1 MQTQIN
7 TNAKGIKKLLAH
19 YEGQINVMPIS
30 IFHQGAILRHAP
42 KGVEVQFRNSG
53 DVWEREMSFLDDKEY
68 FPGRFVV
75 VVKDDHVTQWNLAKD
90 VKNVL
95 A

>member
-42 KGVEVQFRNSG
+42 KGVEVEFRNSG
-53 DVWEREMSFLDDKEY
+53 DVWERETSFLDDKQY
-68 FPGRFVV
+68 FPGKFVV
-75 VVKDDHVTQWNLAKD
+75 VVEDDHVTRWNLAKD

>member
-1 MQTQIN
+1 MNTKIN
-7 TNAKGIKKLLAH
+7 TNAAGVKKLLAH
-19 YEGQINVMPIS
+19 YEGQLNDMPIY

-42 KGVEVQFRNSG
+42 KGVKVEFQNSG
-53 DVWEREMSFLDDKEY
+53 DVWERETSFLDDKEY

-75 VVKDDHVTQWNLAKD
+75 IVKDDHVTRWKLAEE
-90 VKNVL
+90 VKSVL